1 MATFVSLPFYLL
13 TTLQRPQMTV
23 GVLLAGWPVGAAMI
37 AAIAGPLSDRFP
49 VAILGGIGAAAMA
62 LGLTLIALMPATV
75 DNTWLFFAMMLA
87 GVGFGFFQTPNNRVL
102 IGAAPRNRAGALGG
116 LQSTT
121 RVFSQTFG
129 GAVVAMVFS
138 MGFSIGPLLGLWV
151 AICFALVAVSVNVIR
166 YRQAPHSGQN
176 G

>member
-1 MATFVSLPFYLL
+1 MSIPNEETRQAHIHATAA
-13 TTLQRPQMTV
+13 TTCPPEITATMLQHMHAPKQTKNPTDV
-23 GVLLAGWPVGAAMI
+23 AARHI
-37 AAIAGPLSDRFP
+37 
-49 VAILGGIGAAAMA
+49 
-62 LGLTLIALMPATV
+62 
-75 DNTWLFFAMMLA
+75 FFALLLA

-138 MGFSIGPLLGLWV
+138 MGFSMGPLLGLWV

-166 YRQAPHSGQN
+166 YRQAPHSGQH